1 VVVRQEAYFSGPIP
15 PPSVLAQYNDVLPN
29 GADRI
34 MTMAERQ
41 SQHREALEKRVVD
54 GNVASQ
60 TRGSYFAFILLLIT
74 IVGGLY
80 LLHEGKSVVG
90 LSAIVA
96 SVGGAVG
103 VFFYSKREQRKER
116 VVKSDAIAR
125 PRNKS

>member
-1 VVVRQEAYFSGPIP
+1 VRQEAYFSGPIP
-15 PPSVLAQYNDVLPN
+15 PPSVLAQYNEVLPN
-29 GADRI
+29 GAERI

-41 SQHREALEKRVVD
+41 SQHREALEKKVVD

-60 TRGSYFAFILLLIT
+60 TRGSYFAFILLFIT

-80 LLHEGKSVVG
+80 LLHEGKSIVG

-116 VVKSDAIAR
+116 VEKSEVMPR